1 MAGLNTFWEAGLK
14 LTQHPLRLELHH
26 EVHSRPSDGLS
37 PPAAVLRYSICL
49 EPHQKEDSR
58 SHLLT
63 LLKAFDIPDPDL
75 SQHHFKVNLGEIDLR
90 WEMHTEFVTYTFF
103 HGNYQAQLGQDFV
116 TAVLE
121 RQAPEWLSKMPG
133 QVLSAVHIWVQE
145 ASVKQ
150 QHLTQAVL
158 DTQLFHSDALMGSS
172 VAEGF
177 AHVYSD
183 FLIDKNGY
191 SHFYVTTFGISK
203 RRLGRTLQR
212 LLEIETYRM
221 AASLALP
228 AARQAMSLL
237 NDYENELADLAK
249 AITVAKKEDEMQL
262 LDRLTLLAAK
272 IESLYAQTHSRL
284 SASAAYFDLLDRR
297 ILDVREQRLAGL
309 QTLREFM
316 DRRLNPARG
325 TCAGA
330 LKRQEALSARVSRVS
345 DMLRTRVQIE
355 QQQSNQAIWSSME
368 KRQNLQLQL
377 QATVEGLSVA
387 AISYYIV
394 GLVSY
399 LAKGAGKL
407 GWPFSADATAATV
420 LPVIVMIV
428 WWSLR
433 QLHQK
438 LHRNE

>member
-1 MAGLNTFWEAGLK
+1 MGTHLK
-14 LTQHPLRLELHH
+14 LSQHPLRLDLHG
-26 EVHSRPSDGLS
+26 EVHSRPSDGVS
-37 PPAAVLRYSICL
+37 PPTAVVRWVIWL
-49 EPHQKEDSR
+49 EPQQKAANRD
-58 SHLLT
+58 HLIS
-63 LLKAFDIPDPDL
+63 LLNAFQIRNFDL
-75 SQHHFKVNLGEIDLR
+75 SNNHFKVNLGSIDLR

-103 HGNYQAQLGQDFV
+103 KPNYQQDIGQDFV
-116 TAVLE
+116 TDLIE
-121 RQAPEWLSKMPG
+121 QKAPHWLAQMPG
-133 QVLSAVHIWVQE
+133 SILSAVHVWVQE
-145 ASVKQ
+145 GPVQRQDA
-150 QHLTQAVL
+150 TQTAL
-158 DTQLFHSDALMGSS
+158 DTQLFSAEALMGSS
-172 VAEGF
+172 IAEGF

-191 SHFYVTTFGISK
+191 SHFYLPTFVISK
-203 RRLGRTLQR
+203 RRLGRTIQR

-228 AARQAMSLL
+228 YARKAMGLL
-237 NDYENELADLAK
+237 NQYEDELADLAQ
-249 AITVAKKEDEMQL
+249 AITVAKKEDETLL

-272 IESLYAQTHSRL
+272 VESLYAQTHSRL
-284 SASAAYFDLLDRR
+284 SAAAAYFDLLDRR
-297 ILDVREQRLAGL
+297 ILDVREQRLTGL

-330 LKRQEALSARVSRVS
+330 LRRQEALSARVSRVS

-355 QQQSNQAIWSSME
+355 QQQSNQAIWTSMD

-387 AISYYIV
+387 AISYYMV

-399 LAKGAGKL
+399 LAKGASKV
-407 GWPFSADATAATV
+407 GWPFSADGTAATV
-420 LPVIVMIV
+420 LPVIVLLV

-433 QLHQK
+433 KLHQK
-438 LHRNE
+438 LHRHD